1 MTEIDSSLRDIT
13 ICRDM
18 KYSVYYLGNA
28 EAWTSI
34 TSTSNHK
41 LVRLKSPHPVLLQ
54 DGLKGKGDLESLM
67 ARHRS
72 LFERLAV
79 SPNFAIPRV
88 LINHEGTEER
98 ATIYTSGSRPELIH
112 AQKHLSAQAAP
123 AVKAPAGD
131 RFGGLGFEGYDTG
144 R

>member
-1 MTEIDSSLRDIT
+1 
-13 ICRDM
+13 M
-18 KYSVYYLGNA
+18 KYSVYCLGNA
-28 EAWTSI
+28 AWTTI

-41 LVRLKSPHPVLLQ
+41 LVRLKSPYPVLLQ
-54 DGLKGKGDLESLM
+54 DKLKGKGDLESLM

-98 ATIYTSGSRPELIH
+98 ATIYTSGSRPEHIH

-123 AVKAPAGD
+123 VVKVPTGD